1 MSPRVDELPYEEV
14 VTAPPA
20 AGRPPPCS
28 LAEVHTAFRKHLGRS
43 YDLGA
48 LDAVLATAAAARL
61 PGDPCWLL
69 LVGGPGA
76 AKTETVVAL
85 SEAGALITSSI
96 ASEGALLSGT
106 ARAEK
111 AKDATGGL
119 LRRLGARGLLVI
131 KDVTSILA
139 MNTDTRA
146 GLLAAFREI
155 HDGRWER
162 NVGTDGGRS
171 LLWEGRVVVIGAVT
185 TAWDKARDVISTMGD
200 RFVLVR
206 LDSYVGRLE
215 ASQRARRNV
224 GEEVA
229 MRAELARVVAGLLS
243 TVPPDHT
250 LVLRADEERR
260 LTEAANLV
268 TLARTGVDYDFRG
281 DVIDAHAPEMPTRFV
296 KQLYQLMRGATAL
309 GMPRG
314 AALRLALRCARD
326 SMPPLRL
333 ALLDDVAAYPDAA
346 TLDVRTRLNKPR
358 TTVDR
363 QLQALQ
369 LLRVLTCREEE
380 TEYRGKPITVC
391 HYSLA
396 PGIDPATL
404 IVRKNRRSASGSN
417 KGGEARNGN
426 TPPDLSGHYPDWVTA
441 AEGDPEP

>member
-1 MSPRVDELPYEEV
+1 
-14 VTAPPA
+14 
-20 AGRPPPCS
+20 
-28 LAEVHTAFRKHLGRS
+28 
-43 YDLGA
+43 
-48 LDAVLATAAAARL
+48 
-61 PGDPCWLL
+61 
-69 LVGGPGA
+69 
-76 AKTETVVAL
+76 
-85 SEAGALITSSI
+85 
-96 ASEGALLSGT
+96 
-106 ARAEK
+106 
-111 AKDATGGL
+111 
-119 LRRLGARGLLVI
+119 
-131 KDVTSILA
+131 

-215 ASQRARRNV
+215 ATQRARRNV

-250 LVLRADEERR
+250 LALRADEERR

-296 KQLYQLMRGATAL
+296 KQLFQLMRGATAL

-314 AALRLALRCARD
+314 AALRLAHRCARD

-333 ALLDDVAAYPDAA
+333 ALLDDVAAHPDAS
-346 TLDVRTRLNKPR
+346 TRDVRTRLNKPR

-363 QLQALQ
+363 QLQALHF
-369 LLRVLTCREEE
+369 LGVLICREEVE
-380 TEYRGKPITVC
+380 WVRGEQRFKRF
-391 HYSLA
+391 YSLA
-396 PGIDPATL
+396 DTIRPDVLDPDVIGVT
-404 IVRKNRRSASGSN
+404 SS
-417 KGGEARNGN
+417 
-426 TPPDLSGHYPDWVTA
+426 PDLPPHVHTDTKIKKEENGESGQDGHSPESSLPVEREDSGR
-441 AEGDPEP
+441 GDFSGDVEPEPVPASDGLEEWGP